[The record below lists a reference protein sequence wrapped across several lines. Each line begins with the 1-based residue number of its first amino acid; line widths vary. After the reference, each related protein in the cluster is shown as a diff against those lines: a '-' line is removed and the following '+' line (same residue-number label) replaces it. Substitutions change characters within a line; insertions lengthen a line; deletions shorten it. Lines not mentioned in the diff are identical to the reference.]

1 MLYFL
6 LTADRPA
13 WINKVFDQF
22 LEDFRADRDP
32 TFSLKAAINDLERG
46 RIDPELLKIKV
57 KLGKDPE
64 DYPLTIPIRKS
75 ESCLE
80 QKLRTSYG
88 ISRQMGTKR
97 KKAGVSIN
105 PREML
110 SGKEL
115 NQEME
120 SSNKFQNSYW
130 TW

>member
-1 MLYFL
+1 MLP
-6 LTADRPA
+6 ADRPA

-32 TFSLKAAINDLERG
+32 TVSLKAAINDLERD

-80 QKLRTSYG
+80 QKLTTSYG
-88 ISRQMGTKR
+88 ISR
-97 KKAGVSIN
+97 
-105 PREML
+105 
-110 SGKEL
+110 
-115 NQEME
+115 
-120 SSNKFQNSYW
+120 
-130 TW
+130 

>member
-1 MLYFL
+1 MI
-6 LTADRPA
+6 ADRPA

-22 LEDFRADRDP
+22 PEGFRADRDP
-32 TFSLKAAINDLERG
+32 TVSLKAAINDLERD

-75 ESCLE
+75 ESCLK
-80 QKLRTSYG
+80 QKLTTSYG

-110 SGKEL
+110 SGEEL
-115 NQEME
+115 KQEME
-120 SSNKFQNSYW
+120 SRNKSQNRYW